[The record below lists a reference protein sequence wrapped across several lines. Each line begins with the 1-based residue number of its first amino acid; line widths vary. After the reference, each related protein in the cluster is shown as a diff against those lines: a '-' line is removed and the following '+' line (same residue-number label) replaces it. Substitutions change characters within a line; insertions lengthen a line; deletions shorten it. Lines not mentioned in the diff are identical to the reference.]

1 MKRLVSLF
9 MIMLGLCLVSCSSDS
24 DDAGSR
30 YYVKYSV
37 SVRTYPVRI
46 QNTTIKCETPE
57 GEKTIKTV
65 DAWEATYGPVSKSF
79 KPKLNCSAKYGTLT
93 GRIYIS
99 RDKEPFVIKAENSKE
114 SNLTLSCNID
124 F

>member
-9 MIMLGLCLVSCSSDS
+9 MIMVGLCLVSCSSDS

-37 SVRTYPVRI
+37 SVKSYPIRKM
-46 QNTTIKCETPE
+46 TIKCETPE
-57 GEKTIKTV
+57 GEKTISASTE
-65 DAWEATYGPVSKSF
+65 WEATYGPVSKSF